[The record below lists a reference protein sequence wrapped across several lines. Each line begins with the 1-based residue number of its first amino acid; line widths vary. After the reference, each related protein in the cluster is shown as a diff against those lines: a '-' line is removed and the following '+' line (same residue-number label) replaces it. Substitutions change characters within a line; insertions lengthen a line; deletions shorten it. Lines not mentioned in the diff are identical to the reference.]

1 MPKPTTELPA
11 TEVAPNPRSE
21 KRTRRIFTRDYKL
34 SILQQAQAC
43 QHGELGA
50 LLRREKLYSNQLSQ
64 WRRELEQGGLEA
76 LAKSA
81 PGPKAQFTP
90 EQKKIAA
97 LEKENARLKTLIAVK
112 DNCIELQKKVLA
124 IIEQLESG
132 NVP

>member
-34 SILQQAQAC
+34 SILHQAQAC

-97 LEKENARLKTLIAVK
+97 LEKEISRLKQLIAVK

-132 NVP
+132 NTP